1 MGSWPEG
8 VPLPPKPEKPEG
20 ITEDEWQ
27 VYLNN
32 DPLMIS
38 PAIRDKVE
46 RALGWKTD
54 DVAAAQEIAERV
66 LGAVKIVETESAFGK
81 LSETGRVGVTPDGKV
96 SISGRPASGKGHVP
110 EENLHRYRRTR
121 ELAHLLSRMGDM
133 VSNLGEHGDANTLWA
148 LGGKYKRMANELRAD
163 LPAETREEEQ

>member
-8 VPLPPKPEKPEG
+8 VPHPPKPEKPEG
-20 ITEDEWQ
+20 ITDQEWA

-46 RALGWKTD
+46 RALGWKKD
-54 DVAAAQEIAERV
+54 DVADAREIAERV
-66 LGAVKIVETESAFGK
+66 LGAVKIADPGLPLK
-81 LSETGRVGVTPDGKV
+81 
-96 SISGRPASGKGHVP
+96 PAAGKGHVP
-110 EENLHRYRRTR
+110 EESLRRYRRRR

-133 VSNLGEHGDANTLWA
+133 VGNMGEYTDANTLWA
-148 LGGKYKRMANELRAD
+148 MGGKYKRMANELRAD